1 MPTQPLP
8 HYDANNDTF
17 RDSSAS
23 QPPPSLH
30 VVPSALPITEKPAV
44 SGVKPLTLISAMVVG
59 SLMWIGI
66 GYGVLSLLK
75 LIF

>member
-1 MPTQPLP
+1 
-8 HYDANNDTF
+8 
-17 RDSSAS
+17 
-23 QPPPSLH
+23 
-30 VVPSALPITEKPAV
+30 VPSAQPLTEKPAV
-44 SGVKPLTLISAMVVG
+44 SGIKPLTLISAMVVG